1 MNMNPPSIARPR
13 RIGILINPLSGRVRH
28 KLVPLCRLAYRL
40 PRARVAQAR
49 NPVEIETAIA
59 SWALM
64 ENDLLVVVGGDGTL
78 QAALSSLLRTLGTQV
93 PRVLIVPA
101 GTTNMSANA
110 LGLRGSPVKVMKAL
124 TRWLIND
131 CHAGGERPTA
141 VLQVSDSHSQQ
152 AQCGLFFGAG
162 SIVAGVRY
170 FHEQVRPTGLKGLAG
185 PLTAFVRM
193 LLALFSRRSRHLLP
207 TVNAQIRVNGTARE
221 APWLL
226 VLATTLDRLLLG
238 STPFWGTEQH
248 PMRLT
253 AIAQPPARL
262 CRALPAVLR
271 GRPSD
276 AMRQDPGYLS
286 HNAQN
291 AGIEHLRE
299 YLLDGEIFPVTG
311 TLDIKTSTPVR
322 FITL

>member
-1 MNMNPPSIARPR
+1 MNINPPSIAKPR
-13 RIGILINPLSGRVRH
+13 CIGVLINPLSGRVRRQ
-28 KLVPLCRLAYRL
+28 LARMCRLIHRL
-40 PRARVAQAR
+40 PRARVAQVCTPAE
-49 NPVEIETAIA
+49 VETAIA

-78 QAALSSLLRTLGTQV
+78 QAALTSLLQTPGAKV
-93 PRVLIVPA
+93 PKVFIVPA

-110 LGLRGSPVKVMKAL
+110 IGLRGSPLRAIKAL
-124 TRWLIND
+124 TRWLTHD
-131 CHAGGERPTA
+131 DHTAREKPTA
-141 VLQVSDSHSQQ
+141 VLQVSDSHTRR

-162 SIVAGVRY
+162 SIVTGVRY
-170 FHEQVRPTGLKGLAG
+170 FHERVRPTGLKGLAG

-193 LLALFSRRSRHLLP
+193 LLALFSRTASHLLP
-207 TVNAQIRVNGTARE
+207 TVNAPITVNGTTRE

-226 VLATTLDRLLLG
+226 VLATTLDKLLLG
-238 STPFWGTEQH
+238 STPFWGAEHQ

-253 AIAQPPARL
+253 AIAQAPARL

-271 GRPSD
+271 GRPSA
-276 AMRQDPGYLS
+276 AMRQDPSYLS
-286 HNAQN
+286 HNAQH
-291 AGIEHLRE
+291 ASIDHLHE

-311 TLDIKTSTPVR
+311 TLEIKASPPVR

>member
-1 MNMNPPSIARPR
+1 MTMNLPSITRPI
-13 RIGILINPLSGRVRH
+13 RIGILINPLSGAVRQR
-28 KLVPLCRLAYRL
+28 LVPLCRLVYRL

-49 NPVEIETAIA
+49 NPLEIEAAIA
-59 SWALM
+59 SWGLL
-64 ENDLLVVVGGDGTL
+64 EDDLLVVVGGDGTL
-78 QAALSSLLRTLGTQV
+78 QAALTCLLKTADTPV
-93 PRVLIVPA
+93 PKVFIVPG

-110 LGLRGSPVKVMKAL
+110 LGLKGNPVRVMKAL
-124 TRWLIND
+124 ANWLGND
-131 CHAGGERPTA
+131 RLTGGERPTA
-141 VLQVSDSHSQQ
+141 VLMVKDSHRPQP
-152 AQCGLFFGAG
+152 QCGLFFGAG

-170 FHEQVRPTGLKGLAG
+170 FHQQVRPTGLKGLAG

-207 TVNAQIRVNGTARE
+207 TVNAHISVNGTTRQ

-226 VLATTLDRLLLG
+226 VLATTLDKLLLG
-238 STPFWGTEQH
+238 STPFWGREPH

-253 AIAQPPARL
+253 AIDQPPARL

-276 AMRQDPGYLS
+276 AMRHDSGYLS
-286 HNAQN
+286 HNAQ
-291 AGIEHLRE
+291 AADIDHLRE

-311 TLDIKTSTPVR
+311 TLSIQTSTPVR
-322 FITL
+322 FITV

>member
-1 MNMNPPSIARPR
+1 MNPNLTSMNQPQ
-13 RIGILINPLSGRVRH
+13 RIGVLLNPLSGRVRRQF
-28 KLVPLCRLAYRL
+28 VPLCRLIYRL
-40 PRARVAQAR
+40 PRSRVAHVR
-49 NPVEIETAIA
+49 NHIEIHAAIA
-59 SWALM
+59 TWALM

-78 QAALSSLLRTLGTQV
+78 QATLTSLLTTPGRPI

-101 GTTNMSANA
+101 GTTNMSAAA
-110 LGLRGSPVKVMKAL
+110 LGLRGSPIKIIKAL
-124 TRWLIND
+124 ARWLVGD
-131 CHAGGERPTA
+131 RHAVGERPTA
-141 VLQVSDSHSQQ
+141 ALQVADSRSQQ

-162 SIVAGVRY
+162 AIVTGVRY
-170 FHEQVRPTGLKGLAG
+170 FHQQVRPTGLKGLAG

-193 LLALFSRRSRHLLP
+193 LLALFSQRASHLLP
-207 TVNAQIRVNGTARE
+207 TVNADINVNGAAHA

-226 VLATTLDRLLLG
+226 VLATTLDKLLLG

-276 AMRQDPGYLS
+276 TMRQDPGYLS
-286 HNAQN
+286 HNADN
-291 AGIEHLRE
+291 AHIEHLRE
-299 YLLDGEIFPVTG
+299 YLLDGEIFPVSG
-311 TLDIKTSTPVR
+311 TLKIKTSCPVR

>member
-1 MNMNPPSIARPR
+1 MNMNPASIDQPR
-13 RIGILINPLSGRVRH
+13 RVGVLLNPLSGRVRRQF
-28 KLVPLCRLAYRL
+28 VPLCRLIYRL
-40 PRARVAQAR
+40 PRSRVAQVR
-49 NPVEIETAIA
+49 NHIEIQAAIA
-59 SWALM
+59 TWALM

-78 QAALSSLLRTLGTQV
+78 QATLTSLLSTPGRPI

-101 GTTNMSANA
+101 GTTNMSAAA
-110 LGLRGSPVKVMKAL
+110 LGLRGRPIKIIKAL
-124 TRWLIND
+124 ARWLAD
-131 CHAGGERPTA
+131 DRHAVGERPTA
-141 VLQVSDSHSQQ
+141 VLQVADAHQT
-152 AQCGLFFGAG
+152 QCGLFFGAG
-162 SIVAGVRY
+162 AIVTGVRY
-170 FHEQVRPTGLKGLAG
+170 FHQQVRPTGLKGLAG

-193 LLALFSRRSRHLLP
+193 LLALFSQRARHLLP
-207 TVNAQIRVNGTARE
+207 TVNADINVSGAAHA

-226 VLATTLDRLLLG
+226 VLATTLDKLLLG

-276 AMRQDPGYLS
+276 TMRQDPGYLS
-286 HNAQN
+286 HNADN
-291 AGIEHLRE
+291 AGIDHLRE
-299 YLLDGEIFPVTG
+299 YLLDGEIFPVSG
-311 TLDIKTSTPVR
+311 TLKIKTSSPVR